1 MAAAGP
7 VGGVVP
13 SSAAAAPG
21 TVAAIAPAAGAG
33 APASRAPGAP
43 PILAFSDPVYEVAS
57 GQNFDIKLMGANL
70 EGAASV
76 PLEVLYNPQL
86 LSYVGGAK
94 GDVAADSFNSTADA
108 SRGALNISL
117 SLSAGATQPANA
129 VLARVTMRG
138 EKAGVSYLVYRVPA
152 IKTESGEVLNAQV
165 RAARVVVK

>member
-1 MAAAGP
+1 MKVIYRILPWFFVALFASELIAVLAPKKDGEFHLREFGRLP
-7 VGGVVP
+7 V
-13 SSAAAAPG
+13 
-21 TVAAIAPAAGAG
+21 
-33 APASRAPGAP
+33 
-43 PILAFSDPVYEVAS
+43 LANGRIQPLDSFAHNSLLQLRS
-57 GQNFDIKLMGANL
+57 T
-70 EGAASV
+70 ASV

-86 LSYVGGAK
+86 LSYVSGAK

-117 SLSAGATQPANA
+117 NLSAGATQPANA

-138 EKAGVSYLVYRVPA
+138 EKPGVSYLVYRVPA